1 MNGALAMT
9 KPKPARARRSPHEAD
24 LGPAQRIRNGALEIG
39 FRADP
44 DQPSRTVQGARVRVW
59 YHAEWSEG
67 RLTDA
72 QHEAADRYS
81 LWSEEAALLSE
92 GKPAMRGGPGGGA
105 FSGPSDRL
113 VWLLAQLRAADAVLD
128 LHRDPVKLAICWNLT
143 PEHPAAVRV
152 GLRRLADFWGM

>member
-1 MNGALAMT
+1 MT
-9 KPKPARARRSPHEAD
+9 KPKPARARGRSSPEAD

-44 DQPSRTVQGARVRVW
+44 DQPSRTVKGARVRVW

-92 GKPAMRGGPGGGA
+92 GKPAMRGGGGGGS
-105 FSGPSDRL
+105 FNGPSDRL
-113 VWLLAQLRAADAVLD
+113 VWLLAQLRAADEVMAEYGATV
-128 LHRDPVKLAICWNLT
+128 RWAICWNLT
-143 PEHPAAVRV
+143 PKHPEAVRA
-152 GLRRLADFWGM
+152 GLRRLAEFWGM

>member
-1 MNGALAMT
+1 MNGAIAMT
-9 KPKPARARRSPHEAD
+9 KLKPARARRSPHEAD

-39 FRADP
+39 YRADP
-44 DQPSRTVQGARVRVW
+44 DQPSRTVKGARVRVW

-81 LWSEEAALLSE
+81 LWLEEAALLSE

-105 FSGPSDRL
+105 FNGPSDRL
-113 VWLLAQLRAADAVLD
+113 VWLLAQLRAADEVLAQDRYAV
-128 LHRDPVKLAICWNLT
+128 HWAILWNCT
-143 PEHPAAVRV
+143 PERPHAVRA
-152 GLRRLADFWGM
+152 GLRRLAEFWGM

>member
-1 MNGALAMT
+1 MT

-92 GKPAMRGGPGGGA
+92 
-105 FSGPSDRL
+105 L
-113 VWLLAQLRAADAVLD
+113 VWLLAQLRAADEALD

-143 PEHPAAVRV
+143 PDYPDAVRV
-152 GLRRLADFWGM
+152 GLRRLAEFWGM

>member
-1 MNGALAMT
+1 MT
-9 KPKPARARRSPHEAD
+9 KLKPARARRSPHEAD

-39 FRADP
+39 YRADP
-44 DQPSRTVQGARVRVW
+44 DQPSRTVKGARVRVW

-81 LWSEEAALLSE
+81 LWLEEAALLSE

-105 FSGPSDRL
+105 FNGPSDRL
-113 VWLLAQLRAADAVLD
+113 VWLLAQLRAADEVLAQDRYAV
-128 LHRDPVKLAICWNLT
+128 HWAILWNCT
-143 PEHPAAVRV
+143 PERPHAVRA
-152 GLRRLADFWGM
+152 GLRRLAEFWGM